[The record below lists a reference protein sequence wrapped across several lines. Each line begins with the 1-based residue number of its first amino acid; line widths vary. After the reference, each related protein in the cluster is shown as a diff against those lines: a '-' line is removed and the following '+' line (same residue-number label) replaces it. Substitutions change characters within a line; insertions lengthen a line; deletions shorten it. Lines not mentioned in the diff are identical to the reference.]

1 MDEKSEIFDIV
12 NDSDKVIGSAS
23 RSEVHNRGLKH
34 RSVHLLIFNKQG
46 SVLLQ
51 KRSIEKDTF
60 PGTWDSSVSG
70 HVDSG
75 ETYDEAVIRES
86 WEELGVKFDEVP
98 EKIFKVDSCK
108 ETDNEFSWIFRH
120 FSEGPFSPNLDEISE
135 IKWFTMQ
142 SLDDSNLEDSA
153 VFSPAFSLI
162 WSKLMNNP
170 EGDSNTQI

>member
-1 MDEKSEIFDIV
+1 MNEDSEIFDIV

-23 RSEVHNRGLKH
+23 RYEVHKRGLKH

-51 KRSIEKDTF
+51 KRSMEKDTF

-75 ETYDEAVIRES
+75 EDYDESVIRES
-86 WEELGVKFDEVP
+86 WEELGIKFEGVP
-98 EKIFKVDSCK
+98 EKIFKVDACK
-108 ETDNEFSWIFRH
+108 ETDNEFSWVYRH
-120 FSEGPFSPNLDEISE
+120 LSSGPFSPNANEISE
-135 IKWFTMQ
+135 IKWFSKET
-142 SLDDSNLEDSA
+142 LDDSNLRDSS

-162 WSKLMNNP
+162 WSKLMDDLGSN
-170 EGDSNTQI
+170 SNTQI

>member
-1 MDEKSEIFDIV
+1 MNEESEIFDIV
-12 NDSDKVIGSAS
+12 NDNDEIVGSAS
-23 RSEVHNRGLKH
+23 RNEVHRLGLKH

-86 WEELGVKFDEVP
+86 LEELGVKFVGVP
-98 EKIFKVDSCK
+98 EKKFKVDACK
-108 ETDNEFSWIFRH
+108 ETDNEFSWIYRH
-120 FSEGPFSPNLDEISE
+120 FSEGPFSPNVDEISE
-135 IKWFTMQ
+135 IKWFSIET
-142 SLDDSNLEDSA
+142 LDDSNLHDSTI
-153 VFSPAFSLI
+153 FSPAFSLI
-162 WSKLMNNP
+162 WSKLMTNP
-170 EGDSNTQI
+170 EDDSNTQI

>member
-1 MDEKSEIFDIV
+1 MNEDSEIFDIV

-51 KRSIEKDTF
+51 RRSMEKDTF

-75 ETYDEAVIRES
+75 EIYDEAVIRES
-86 WEELGVKFDEVP
+86 WEELGVRFHEVP
-98 EKIFKVDSCK
+98 EKIFKVDACE
-108 ETDNEFSWIFRH
+108 ETDNEFSWVYRH
-120 FSEGPFSPNLDEISE
+120 FSEGPFSPNMDEISE

-142 SLDDSNLEDSA
+142 SLDDSDLRDSSI
-153 VFSPAFSLI
+153 FSPAFSLI
-162 WSKLMNNP
+162 WSKLMKNLDS
-170 EGDSNTQI
+170 DSNTQI

>member
-1 MDEKSEIFDIV
+1 MNEDSEIFDIV
-12 NDSDKVIGSAS
+12 DDSDEVMGSAS
-23 RSEVHNRGLKH
+23 RNEVHKRGLKH

-51 KRSIEKDTF
+51 KRSMEKDTF

-86 WEELGVKFDEVP
+86 WEELGVKFEGFP
-98 EKIFKVDSCK
+98 EKIFKVDACK
-108 ETDNEFSWIFRH
+108 ETDNEFSWVYRH
-120 FSEGPFSPNLDEISE
+120 FSEGPFSANVEEISE
-135 IKWFTMQ
+135 VKWFSTET
-142 SLDDSNLEDSA
+142 LDDYILRDST

-162 WSKLMNNP
+162 WSKLMNNQ
-170 EGDSNTQI
+170 EDDFNTQI

>member
-1 MDEKSEIFDIV
+1 MNEDSEIFDIV
-12 NDSDKVIGSAS
+12 DDSDELMVSAS
-23 RSEVHNRGLKH
+23 RNEVHKICLNH

-51 KRSIEKDTF
+51 KRSMEKDTF

-86 WEELGVKFDEVP
+86 WEELGVKFEGVP
-98 EKIFKVDSCK
+98 EKIFKVDACK
-108 ETDNEFSWIFRH
+108 ETDNEFSWVYRH
-120 FSEGPFSPNLDEISE
+120 FSEGPFSPNVDEISE
-135 IKWFTMQ
+135 IKWFSTET
-142 SLDDSNLEDSA
+142 LDDYILRDST

-162 WSKLMNNP
+162 LSNLMNN
-170 EGDSNTQI
+170 Q